1 MRPAAGQIELDA
13 SLEVRV
19 EPRPAEPRRVA
30 EIFERFAEEHDL
42 PPQVLM
48 RMELALDEALTN
60 VVSYAFP
67 EESGDAVITVGMD
80 IRERRV
86 RICIED
92 NGPPFDPLTEA
103 PEPDVEAPAEEREIG
118 GLGVHL
124 AKTFVETLRYER
136 VDGRNRLTLEQS
148 LEDQPENSPS

>member
-1 MRPAAGQIELDA
+1 MDA
-13 SLEVRV
+13 SIEVRV
-19 EPRPAEPRRVA
+19 EPRPTEPRRVA
-30 EIFERFAEEHDL
+30 EIFERFGEEHDL
-42 PPQVLM
+42 PQPVLM

-67 EESGDAVITVGMD
+67 EESADAVIVVGMD
-80 IRERRV
+80 IREHRV
-86 RICIED
+86 RIFIED

-103 PEPDVEAPAEEREIG
+103 PEPDVELPAEEREIG
-118 GLGVHL
+118 GLGVLL

-148 LEDQPENSPS
+148 LEAQPENPPS